1 MKEQKTMATLKY
13 PSDLKYAKS
22 DEWVRLEGD
31 IATLGISDYAQDAL
45 NDLVYIQFKPV
56 GTTLGAGDEVAEVES
71 VKAASS
77 IYSPIAGEIVEV
89 NSALEDAP
97 ETINADPYG
106 TGWMVRIKVSDASA
120 LEGLMDAD
128 AYQAYCETR

>member
-1 MKEQKTMATLKY
+1 MATLQY
-13 PSDLKYAKS
+13 PNDLKYAQS

-56 GTTLGAGDEVAEVES
+56 GTMLDAGDEVAEVES

-77 IYSPIAGEIVEV
+77 IYSPIAGEIIEV

-106 TGWMVRIKVSDASA
+106 TGWLVRIKVSDASA
-120 LEGLMDAD
+120 LASLMDAT